1 MSIQAVF
8 SADTHISGHTWASR
22 SQIVGDSFFGFQQLC
37 ELAIAN
43 RCPLFLAGDCWEL
56 WRDPNPTAATVEFVR
71 RQLDALQASGC
82 PLYYINGQHDNLQS
96 PFWFEAIHPWPQH
109 IGGRT
114 VEVAGRKF
122 FGVDYFEAGLIDQ
135 VYASVPSDTFCLVI
149 HQAWQEFTGSK
160 IMAKLSLSQL
170 PPVPLTISGDM
181 HKMMAHQIDNRLFV
195 SPGATHMRSMR
206 EPREHYAVVLDSEKG
221 LDQFKLKSR
230 QVLEYT
236 IADPLKWLDQLVQ
249 LASSVDQSFGVMS
262 HMMPLDVAKPILM
275 VIDPFNCGAAAVIE
289 KEIPD
294 AHVMSKVSS
303 DKELLTEAAEVRTA
317 STSLVELLPTVL
329 AGRSLTPEQLELI
342 RVVVGGGNILQHL
355 GVAGA

>member
-56 WRDPNPTAATVEFVR
+56 LRDPNPTASAVEFVR
-71 RQLDALQASGC
+71 RQLDAMQAVGAQ
-82 PLYYINGQHDNLQS
+82 LYYINGQHDNLQS

-122 FGVDYFEAGLIDQ
+122 FGVDYFEAGLIEQ
-135 VYASVPSDTFCLVI
+135 VSASVPADTFCLVI
-149 HQAWQEFTGSK
+149 HQSWQEFTGSK
-160 IMAKLSLSQL
+160 IMSKLSLAQL
-170 PPVPLTISGDM
+170 PSVPLTISGDT
-181 HKMMAHQIDNRLFV
+181 HKFCAHQIDNRLFV

-206 EPREHYAVVLDSEKG
+206 EPRDHYAVVLDSQKG

-236 IADPLKWLDQLVQ
+236 VSDPLRWLDEIVQ

-289 KEIPD
+289 REIPD
-294 AHVMSKVSS
+294 AHVMSKVTGAR
-303 DKELLTEAAEVRTA
+303 ELLTEAAEVRGA
-317 STSLVELLPTVL
+317 SMNLLEILPVIL
-329 AGRSLTPEQLELI
+329 EGKGLTTEQLDLI
-342 RVVVGGGNILQHL
+342 RVVVGDRKS
-355 GVAGA
+355 VV